1 MKHPQRIIGLTGG
14 IATGKSSVSDYLNSV
29 YYLPVFDA
37 DIYAREAVEKNSPI
51 LTAIFQRYGDKVKL
65 ADGCLDRKAL
75 GTIIFND
82 ERAKAWLE
90 SQIHPY
96 VKSRIIDRLATTQ
109 DSTVVL
115 AIPLLFEAA
124 MTDLVTEIW
133 VVWCDRKT
141 QVKRL
146 QQRDCLTVEQAQ
158 IRIDS
163 QMLLSEKIERA
174 DVVLDN
180 NRRLEDLWHQID
192 YFLSS

>member
-82 ERAKAWLE
+82 EREKAWLE

-163 QMLLSEKIERA
+163 QMLLSEKIEWA

-180 NRRLEDLWHQID
+180 NRSLEDLWHQID
-192 YFLSS
+192 HFLSS

>member
-1 MKHPQRIIGLTGG
+1 
-14 IATGKSSVSDYLNSV
+14 
-29 YYLPVFDA
+29 
-37 DIYAREAVEKNSPI
+37 
-51 LTAIFQRYGDKVKL
+51 
-65 ADGCLDRKAL
+65 
-75 GTIIFND
+75 
-82 ERAKAWLE
+82 
-90 SQIHPY
+90 
-96 VKSRIIDRLATTQ
+96 
-109 DSTVVL
+109 
-115 AIPLLFEAA
+115 

-180 NRRLEDLWHQID
+180 NRSLEDLWHQID